1 MVLEDSSVAAVVAV
15 KIEERTARRS
25 ALAFSTTWEFR
36 RDDDTELVEKA
47 DALPVVMARA
57 RASDVTLIVL
67 RSLLL
72 SNATIQSIRIYGHS
86 VWQSLEQLRVR
97 LCCCAAGKSRG
108 GSKFDFASS

>member
-1 MVLEDSSVAAVVAV
+1 MAV

-47 DALPVVMARA
+47 DALLVVTARA

-67 RSLLL
+67 LSLL
-72 SNATIQSIRIYGHS
+72 SNATIQSIRIYGRVAKFQ
-86 VWQSLEQLRVR
+86 VWNNTIA
-97 LCCCAAGKSRG
+97 CAVV
-108 GSKFDFASS
+108 